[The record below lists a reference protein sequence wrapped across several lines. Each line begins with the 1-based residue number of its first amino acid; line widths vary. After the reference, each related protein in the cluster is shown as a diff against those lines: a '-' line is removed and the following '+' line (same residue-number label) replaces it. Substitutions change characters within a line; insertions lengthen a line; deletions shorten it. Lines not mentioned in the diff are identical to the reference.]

1 MFIRY
6 GINPYFSGRL
16 SNRDVLHFVQ
26 SCAFQFS
33 DRFPWTLK
41 ETSDS
46 AYYAFTLEATA
57 TAFGVL
63 ETTQSHGARDDV
75 MLTIELVKTLAST
88 YSVSFADFKSID
100 ISPFQTIKGQF
111 KCAKQRVPH
120 YPKGEEFPQHY
131 RYRYWLQLTE
141 TRKDRLLI
149 DLEKYNML
157 SEPNDRQQV
166 LSCITYINPNKHFLV
181 LEPFVADDSSQWES
195 VVQAVQQND
204 FLATLSRDVYFQL
217 TEKDWDID
225 YQIHALGCERIDAL
239 HYLVE
244 RLLADPNSYGDIVNE
259 LRPKITNQKDRYLLQ
274 LFNRVYLNYHP
285 EPELKHSLRYV
296 LPRYMTGD
304 LYRDVA
310 YFVSFED
317 AMKRLYKDSFSEG
330 DRELISELKSYYTT
344 FYQTYLKG
352 HLTLDSSVLETA
364 PK

>member
-1 MFIRY
+1 M
-6 GINPYFSGRL
+6 
-16 SNRDVLHFVQ
+16 
-26 SCAFQFS
+26 
-33 DRFPWTLK
+33 
-41 ETSDS
+41 
-46 AYYAFTLEATA
+46 
-57 TAFGVL
+57 
-63 ETTQSHGARDDV
+63 
-75 MLTIELVKTLAST
+75 
-88 YSVSFADFKSID
+88 
-100 ISPFQTIKGQF
+100 
-111 KCAKQRVPH
+111 
-120 YPKGEEFPQHY
+120 
-131 RYRYWLQLTE
+131 
-141 TRKDRLLI
+141 
-149 DLEKYNML
+149 
-157 SEPNDRQQV
+157 
-166 LSCITYINPNKHFLV
+166 
-181 LEPFVADDSSQWES
+181 
-195 VVQAVQQND
+195 
-204 FLATLSRDVYFQL
+204 
-217 TEKDWDID
+217 
-225 YQIHALGCERIDAL
+225 
-239 HYLVE
+239 E